1 MSHLVLARRA
11 MIEWTVRGLRKFR
24 VVIQDLLLVASGVA
38 VGFVLGIVTMLVF
51 RERPPERLWDTT
63 DSGRLQMEDLSQTV
77 KQDQSDDT
85 HDQRKLP
92 ERFVEA
98 ATGGGATTPLHDTN
112 RGGVPVAMLTAQGGA
127 LDGRSWLLRYATST
141 TIGRFDDCDIAIND
155 NGVSRLHAQITH
167 RTDAATAH
175 EFAIFDYSST
185 NGTMVNHQP
194 INAVASLQDG
204 DYIHIGNTQFL
215 FRRVRQE

>member
-1 MSHLVLARRA
+1 
-11 MIEWTVRGLRKFR
+11 MIL
-24 VVIQDLLLVASGVA
+24 QDIVLVAIGVA
-38 VGFVLGIVTMLVF
+38 VGFVVGIVTMLIL
-51 RERPPERLWDTT
+51 RERPPIRMWDTT
-63 DSGRLQMEDLSQTV
+63 EAGRLEIEELSQTV
-77 KQDQSDDT
+77 KQEQSDDT
-85 HDQRKLP
+85 QDQRKLP
-92 ERFVEA
+92 ERFIEA
-98 ATGGGATTPLHDTN
+98 ATGRSATAPLHDTN
-112 RGGVPVAMLTAQGGA
+112 RGGVPVAMLTAQGGT

-185 NGTMVNHQP
+185 NGTMVNSQP

-204 DYIHIGNTQFL
+204 DNIHIGNTQFL
-215 FRRVRQE
+215 FRRVRHE